1 MTICGF
7 PQFRSTFILDFLL
20 SLFTENITQK
30 KRIETKKKNNDTHHS
45 HFSLF
50 PHSQKQRLNFDSDPQ
65 NRTQNPERETNPM
78 AKTDV
83 FDSDP
88 AVVAKATELKK
99 ELQRLVRAIV
109 DDEDCSTQKIDQ
121 AKETLSAL
129 KELKLRKRSLALKLK
144 DILSCPEEFRC
155 PISKELMRD
164 PVIVSTGQVRF
175 PIWSLRKCEKRLF
188 L

>member
-1 MTICGF
+1 
-7 PQFRSTFILDFLL
+7 
-20 SLFTENITQK
+20 
-30 KRIETKKKNNDTHHS
+30 
-45 HFSLF
+45 
-50 PHSQKQRLNFDSDPQ
+50 
-65 NRTQNPERETNPM
+65 M

-129 KELKLRKRSLALKLK
+129 KELKLRKRSLALKLN

-175 PIWSLRKCEKRLF
+175 PIWSLRNCEKRLF